1 MKLTALAL
9 MAAFGLTVALP
20 SMAAEP
26 AAPEA
31 GKPKH
36 ERPKHDMFEKVDTNK
51 DGVITKDES
60 VAFHDKMFAR
70 KDLNKDGKITK
81 EEAEKAREQWK
92 AEHKADKAAK
102 DLNK

>member
-1 MKLTALAL
+1 MKIAALAL
-9 MAAFGLTVALP
+9 MAAVGLTFALP

-26 AAPEA
+26 AKPE
-31 GKPKH
+31 GKPAKEH
-36 ERPKHDMFEKVDTNK
+36 HRPDMFAKVDKNK

-60 VAFHDKMFAR
+60 VAFHDEMFAR

-81 EEAEKAREQWK
+81 DEAEAARQEWK
-92 AEHKADKAAK
+92 AKHKAEK